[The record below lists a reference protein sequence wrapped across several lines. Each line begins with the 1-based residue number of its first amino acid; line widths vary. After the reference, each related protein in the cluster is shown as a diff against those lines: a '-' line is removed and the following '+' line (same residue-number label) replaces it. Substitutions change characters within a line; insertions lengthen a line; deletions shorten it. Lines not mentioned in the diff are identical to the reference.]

1 VTSGTRIGRLG
12 CLALVMS
19 MPVLAL
25 AQSGSGT
32 LAARPGE
39 HGVWIPPNAGDE
51 RLVELDSANPGS
63 VNPFAIETNPLQR
76 TPRADSPPTTPQSF
90 TKLTLSE
97 VPFQPWAKA
106 LYAYRQENQLEPHTR
121 CKPSGGPRQFLTP
134 YGVEFLEPVDLTRV
148 IVIDIGGPHSMR
160 TIYTDGRAHPK
171 DLEPTALGHSI
182 GHWDNGTLV
191 VDTVGFN
198 ERFWIDRW
206 GLPHTQRLHL
216 TERFTRL
223 DPATLKYE
231 ITVDDPGAYT
241 ASWTT
246 GLLLRWNPNQELFEY
261 VCQDNNL
268 APQLMLG
275 AANAIDR
282 SSVIVP

>member
-1 VTSGTRIGRLG
+1 VRRFLWRFVLIVT
-12 CLALVMS
+12 AL
-19 MPVLAL
+19 PAW
-25 AQSGSGT
+25 AFGQSGSGT

-51 RLVELDSANPGS
+51 RLVELDSANPAP

-76 TPRADSPPTTPQSF
+76 TPRADSSPTSLASF
-90 TKLTLSE
+90 KKLTLSE

-134 YGVEFLEPVDLTRV
+134 YGVEFLEPGDLARV
-148 IVIDIGGPHSMR
+148 FIVDIGGPHSMR
-160 TIYTDGRAHPK
+160 TIYLDGRPHPS
-171 DLEPTALGHSI
+171 DLEPSALGHSI
-182 GHWDNGTLV
+182 GRWDNGTLV

-216 TERFTRL
+216 IERFTRL
-223 DPATLKYE
+223 DPTTLKYE

-241 ASWTT
+241 ATWTS
-246 GLLLRWNPNQELFEY
+246 GLLLRWNPSQELFEY

-275 AANAIDR
+275 AAKNPIDR